1 MKYHLLFI
9 VFFSGII
16 SIRTL
21 ELDELYNFVTKEL
34 DKIQNYQLP
43 KNNEKLFRTSDSK
56 IHDYGK
62 YDFIIVGAGAAGAVL
77 ANRLSEVAN
86 WEVLL
91 LEAGGETNDFSDI
104 PAYDNLLQRTDMNWG
119 YYSTPQTTCC
129 QGMVNHQCVCPRG
142 KVIGG
147 STTLNGAIYSRGSP
161 SDYDDWAYMGNTEWS
176 YEKILPYFKKSEH
189 VAFKP
194 YDKYYH
200 GENGLVYVN
209 YTYPESVIA
218 NTFLRANIE
227 KGLKEI
233 DYNGREQLGVSRI
246 QFTIKDSKHQ
256 NSEHSFLDGVKQRK
270 NLKIE
275 LNAAVNKIW
284 LKKDVAESVTFIKNG
299 IIYKAEA
306 NKEIILAAGAINTPQ
321 LLILSGVGPKSELA
335 QLGIEV
341 IRDLPAVG
349 RNLQD
354 HPMFLN
360 VFFRTNVSAPQ
371 HTVKE
376 NLELYLQGKT
386 PLTNV
391 AGLESIAF
399 FNSKTITSGKPD
411 IELLTILPPLSVPS
425 DIRFS
430 FNLQEE
436 ASKIYNKY
444 NTLTDFQIAMILL
457 KPKSRGKVTLK
468 SNSIIDFPLIDF
480 NYFSDEEDLKI
491 MRYGIKYVLS
501 LQNTRAFK
509 SVNATFISEY
519 PNCEHLK
526 DDEDKYWNCA
536 FRHMTSTLYHP
547 SCTTR
552 MGQTITDSVVNQDC
566 LVHTFQN
573 LRVVDA
579 GVLPDIIRGHP
590 MSTIYMI
597 AEKISDSIKKKFGK
611 LVP

>member
-1 MKYHLLFI
+1 M
-9 VFFSGII
+9 
-16 SIRTL
+16 
-21 ELDELYNFVTKEL
+21 N
-34 DKIQNYQLP
+34 
-43 KNNEKLFRTSDSK
+43 
-56 IHDYGK
+56 YGK

-104 PAYDNLLQRTDMNWG
+104 PAYNNLLQRTDMNWD

-176 YEKILPYFKKSEH
+176 YEKILPYFKKSEY

-218 NTFLRANIE
+218 NAFLRANIE

-233 DYNGREQLGVSRI
+233 DYNGREQLSVSRI
-246 QFTIKDSKHQ
+246 QFTIKYSKHQ

-284 LKKDVAESVTFIKNG
+284 LKKDAAESVTFIKKG

-306 NKEIILAAGAINTPQ
+306 NKEIILSAGAINTPQ
-321 LLILSGVGPKSELA
+321 LLILSGVGHKSELA

-376 NLELYLQGKT
+376 NLELYLRGKT
-386 PLTNV
+386 PLTNA

-411 IELLTILPPLSVPS
+411 IELLTIPPPLSVPS

-444 NTLTDFQIAMILL
+444 RF
-457 KPKSRGKVTLK
+457 
-468 SNSIIDFPLIDF
+468 SNSND
-480 NYFSDEEDLKI
+480 
-491 MRYGIKYVLS
+491 
-501 LQNTRAFK
+501 
-509 SVNATFISEY
+509 ISE
-519 PNCEHLK
+519 
-526 DDEDKYWNCA
+526 
-536 FRHMTSTLYHP
+536 T
-547 SCTTR
+547 
-552 MGQTITDSVVNQDC
+552 
-566 LVHTFQN
+566 
-573 LRVVDA
+573 
-579 GVLPDIIRGHP
+579 
-590 MSTIYMI
+590 
-597 AEKISDSIKKKFGK
+597 KI
-611 LVP
+611 